1 MTSKRGKFITF
12 EGLDGCGKTT
22 QLEKLAGALKRE
34 GHEVVITRE
43 PGGTAIGEKVRAVLL
58 DSRTK
63 GLAPLA
69 ELALMFASRAQQ
81 IHQVILPA
89 LRQGKFVLCDRFT
102 DSSEAYQGGG
112 RQLGS
117 KAVLQLHKVLCG
129 GLQPDLTILMISD
142 AESVHRARKR
152 EDRKRDA
159 GKSDEGRFEME
170 AGEFYDRVLKAYL
183 AIAQREPARV
193 AKIEARQ
200 SIVAVHQDIMKA
212 VRKRLPAIARN
223 S

>member
-12 EGLDGCGKTT
+12 EGLDGSGKTT
-22 QLEKLAGALKRE
+22 QLEKLATALQSE
-34 GHEVVITRE
+34 GRDVLITRE
-43 PGGTAIGEKVRAVLL
+43 PGGTAIGEKIRAVLL
-58 DSRTK
+58 DSRTA

-89 LRQGKFVLCDRFT
+89 LKQGKFVLCDRFT

-112 RQLGS
+112 RQLGA

-129 GLQPDLTILMISD
+129 NLQPDLTILMISD
-142 AESVHRARKR
+142 AASVHRARKR

-170 AGEFYDRVLKAYL
+170 AGEFFDRVLKAYL
-183 AIAQREPARV
+183 AIAKREPSRV
-193 AKIEARQ
+193 VKVNATQ
-200 SIVAVHQDIMKA
+200 SIAAVHQEIMKA
-212 VRKRLPAIARN
+212 FRKRVLTTARN

>member
-1 MTSKRGKFITF
+1 MTNKRGKFITF

-22 QLEKLAGALKRE
+22 QLEKLATALKRE

-63 GLAPLA
+63 GLAPLT

-89 LRQGKFVLCDRFT
+89 LKQGKFVLCDRFT

-129 GLQPDLTILMISD
+129 GLQPDLTLLMVSD

-152 EDRKRDA
+152 EGRKRDA

-183 AIAQREPARV
+183 AIAQREPSRV

-200 SIVAVHQDIMKA
+200 SIAAVHQDIMKA
-212 VRKRLPAIARN
+212 VRKRLPTATRN

>member
-34 GHEVVITRE
+34 GQEVVITRE

-81 IHQVILPA
+81 IHQVIVPA
-89 LRQGKFVLCDRFT
+89 LKQGKFVLCDRFT

-117 KAVLQLHKVLCG
+117 KPVLQLHKTLCG
-129 GLQPDLTILMISD
+129 NLQPDLTILMISD
-142 AESVHRARKR
+142 ADSVHRARKR
-152 EDRKRDA
+152 EGRKRDA

-183 AIAQREPARV
+183 AIAQREPSRV

-200 SIVAVHQDIMKA
+200 SISAVHQDIMKA
-212 VRKRLPAIARN
+212 VRKRLPAAARN